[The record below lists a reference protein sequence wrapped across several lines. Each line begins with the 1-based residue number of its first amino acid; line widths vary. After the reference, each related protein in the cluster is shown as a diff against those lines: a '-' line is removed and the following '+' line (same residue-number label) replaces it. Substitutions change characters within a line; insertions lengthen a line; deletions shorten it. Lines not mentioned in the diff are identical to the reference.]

1 MTKRN
6 DGLDVLPEL
15 SVSGALLQSGR
26 GLGSIGQVV
35 RLTLAISVSWLVAI
49 SLTHSQLGIFAP
61 LTALIV
67 VQTSPWSTV
76 GVSVQRILG
85 TGAAVLV
92 SALWVNW
99 VGLSWWSFTIA
110 ILVSLLAARALPWSV
125 GGQLQIPTA
134 VIFVMVIGPNT
145 MAQDLWRVLDVV
157 IGGVIGI
164 AAVYVYPP
172 RPKPE
177 IFEATLQLPRDAA
190 IAVLESIGLESG
202 SAKVPLDSGELHKY
216 ITASRALQPLMAGA
230 RSELG
235 RLAESV
241 QFNPRGVKVRG
252 RLEQDVVRLRQIG
265 GIVIQIRG
273 IAGSANLLYD
283 RGSSPRLSVAE
294 LREIITL
301 SSHMARVS
309 LGAGGDAIGVTD
321 LQLLTQIDES
331 LHALLRRTV
340 DEFMSHNDTV
350 SDALASVSLVG
361 RFDNF
366 RQQLMLF
373 HNLGPETELDGA

>member
-1 MTKRN
+1 MKKRN

-26 GLGSIGQVV
+26 GLGSNGQVV
-35 RLTLAISVSWLVAI
+35 RLALAISVAWLIAI

-92 SALWVNW
+92 SALWVNS

-110 ILVSLLAARALPWSV
+110 ILVSLLAARALPWSAA
-125 GGQLQIPTA
+125 GQLQIPT
-134 VIFVMVIGPNT
+134 
-145 MAQDLWRVLDVV
+145 
-157 IGGVIGI
+157 
-164 AAVYVYPP
+164 AVYVYPP

-177 IFEATLQLPRDAA
+177 IFEAKLQLPRDAA

-202 SAKVPLDSGELHKY
+202 SATVPLESDELPKY

-235 RLAESV
+235 RLVESV

-252 RLEQDVVRLRQIG
+252 RLKQDVVRLRQIG

-273 IAGSANLLYD
+273 IAGSADLLYD

-301 SSHMARVS
+301 SSRMARVS
-309 LGAGGDAIGVTD
+309 LGAGGDAIGATD
-321 LQLLTQIDES
+321 LQLLAQVDES

-373 HNLGPETELDGA
+373 HNLGPATELDGA